1 MAVELEIF
9 IESYLYA
16 WRKESRHILS
26 ILRLPVLFL
35 SQEYSVVAGW
45 CCCYL
50 KLGTRVAI
58 GTWFPGNGRKWGYD
72 ADHGLRGCSNLN
84 VHLGQ
89 YPVL

>member
-1 MAVELEIF
+1 MELEIF

-35 SQEYSVVAGW
+35 SQQYSVVAGW

-50 KLGTRVAI
+50 KLGTGWPLARGFLGMEGNGGRMLTMYYGVVAI
-58 GTWFPGNGRKWGYD
+58 
-72 ADHGLRGCSNLN
+72 
-84 VHLGQ
+84 
-89 YPVL
+89 